1 MIRNILF
8 PLIALTLA
16 TGGLHAADTLKIDS
30 KKSKVTFSIM
40 NTPPGAAAASEVPGS
55 FKDFSGTIVIDDADP
70 SKSSVEMEIKTTSVD
85 TANEKR
91 DAHLRNQDFFK
102 VKEYPT
108 MKFKSKSVKKAD
120 DGKFE
125 ITGDLTLLDKTKEI
139 TVTFEKTGDNAGKTS
154 FQIKRSDY
162 GMDYRVPDTA
172 DEVDITLDIVA
183 AAAK

>member
-1 MIRNILF
+1 MNSRAAMIS
-8 PLIALTLA
+8 PGGTAKLTLA
-16 TGGLHAADTLKIDS
+16 SDS
-30 KKSKVTFSIM
+30 
-40 NTPPGAAAASEVPGS
+40 E
-55 FKDFSGTIVIDDADP
+55 
-70 SKSSVEMEIKTTSVD
+70 
-85 TANEKR
+85 
-91 DAHLRNQDFFK
+91 
-102 VKEYPT
+102 
-108 MKFKSKSVKKAD
+108 FKSKSVKKAD

-162 GMDYRVPDTA
+162 GMKYRVPDTA